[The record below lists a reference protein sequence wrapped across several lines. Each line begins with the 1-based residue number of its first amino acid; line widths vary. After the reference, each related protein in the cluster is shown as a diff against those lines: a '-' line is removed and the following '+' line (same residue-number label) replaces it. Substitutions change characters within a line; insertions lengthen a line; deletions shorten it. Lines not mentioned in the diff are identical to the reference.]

1 MKYRR
6 NLSHFFC
13 FLKNVILRNSPG
25 PILKETYFKG
35 ELFQRRT
42 IQVRMRACSVTV
54 PAELFL
60 WSLPTHMNSQPCMPG
75 ETIFAGPHCLSRS
88 SRSLPKSLPEAS
100 QDVQNRFPKGLSMP
114 SKRKCVL
121 SGLWDEFGTRL
132 GHPLGGHLGRKNGL
146 EAIQNRFLFTT
157 KLKHRFRRVWNGF
170 WNGLWHDFI
179 WSAAVIEHTKTMTPP
194 H

>member
-1 MKYRR
+1 MDSWKQ
-6 NLSHFFC
+6 
-13 FLKNVILRNSPG
+13 K
-25 PILKETYFKG
+25 TYPSAHAR
-35 ELFQRRT
+35 LFRHHARRT
-42 IQVRMRACSVTV
+42 VLAQRAFWLR
-54 PAELFL
+54 LFL
-60 WSLPTHMNSQPCMPG
+60 NSLGRTLKLSKTIPARLRCLPWS
-75 ETIFAGPHCLSRS
+75 F
-88 SRSLPKSLPEAS
+88 RSLPKSVPEAS
-100 QDVQNRFPKGLSMP
+100 QDAQNRFQKGLSMP

-179 WSAAVIEHTKTMTPP
+179 WSAAVIEHTKTMIPP